1 MKQGMNA
8 PHESIN
14 ASVVQ
19 QKDWRKGGRRS
30 FLPPSLPPSLLQ
42 MKINPQDMLA
52 GEERRAFWDI
62 LRDHNVFVFCL
73 KKQLHFCFS
82 CFYFWAKAFS
92 F

>member
-1 MKQGMNA
+1 MKEGMNA

-19 QKDWRKGGRRS
+19 QTDRRKGGRRS
-30 FLPPSLPPSLLQ
+30 FLPPSLLQ

-62 LRDHNVFVFCL
+62 LRDNNVFVFCL
-73 KKQLHFCFS
+73 KKQLHFFII
-82 CFYFWAKAFS
+82 
-92 F
+92 